1 MNKTAFTLAISFT
14 CSLAIVGCKPDSDNV
29 ASEDNELTEAI
40 EITENNS
47 QTRSVTRSSQ
57 GINEDARDRRDRARG
72 RVGRKD
78 FKHKKQGTREIRS
91 YDGTSNNANHP
102 LWGASWEHLQRIAPS
117 DYADGISSLAGPT
130 RPSARVISNLL
141 VKQDSGV
148 NIPNTYGTSDFLW
161 QWGQFIDH
169 DIDLTDGSTN
179 EVENIIVPA
188 GDAYFDPNETGS
200 VVMNFNR
207 ALYDMATGTSTS
219 NPRQQENEIT
229 SWIDGSM
236 IYGSNDERN
245 AALREGGNSPYLAS
259 GTQNL
264 LPLNVNDLTN
274 ASGFVRD
281 TTSLFLAG
289 DVRANESVAL
299 TAMHTL
305 WMREHNRIAKLLKER
320 NARSHKH
327 ENEQDLFEQA
337 RRLVIAQI
345 QKITFDE
352 YLPALLG
359 KNTMPN
365 YNGYDSSINPTIYNE
380 FSSAAY
386 RFGHSEVGDTVLRLD
401 AQGREI
407 SSGHL
412 ALRDA
417 FFTGINLLKKAD
429 DIDPLFR
436 GLAGQAHQAI
446 DIQVVNDLRNF
457 LFGQP
462 GQGGFDLVSL
472 NIQRGRDTGLSSYN
486 TTRVAMGLPAATS
499 FSHITDNTDLQEDL
513 QTAYGSVDDID
524 LWIGG
529 LAEDP
534 LSAQG
539 SQLGELF
546 TAILVKQFDELRAA
560 DRFWYENYLTKSELD
575 FIEDVT
581 LASVIRNNTKIG
593 DELQEQV
600 FFVSA
605 PN

>member
-1 MNKTAFTLAISFT
+1 
-14 CSLAIVGCKPDSDNV
+14 
-29 ASEDNELTEAI
+29 
-40 EITENNS
+40 
-47 QTRSVTRSSQ
+47 
-57 GINEDARDRRDRARG
+57 
-72 RVGRKD
+72 
-78 FKHKKQGTREIRS
+78 
-91 YDGTSNNANHP
+91 
-102 LWGASWEHLQRIAPS
+102 
-117 DYADGISSLAGPT
+117 
-130 RPSARVISNLL
+130 
-141 VKQDSGV
+141 
-148 NIPNTYGTSDFLW
+148 
-161 QWGQFIDH
+161 
-169 DIDLTDGSTN
+169 
-179 EVENIIVPA
+179 
-188 GDAYFDPNETGS
+188 
-200 VVMNFNR
+200 
-207 ALYDMATGTSTS
+207 
-219 NPRQQENEIT
+219 
-229 SWIDGSM
+229 
-236 IYGSNDERN
+236 
-245 AALREGGNSPYLAS
+245 
-259 GTQNL
+259 
-264 LPLNVNDLTN
+264 
-274 ASGFVRD
+274 
-281 TTSLFLAG
+281 
-289 DVRANESVAL
+289 VRANESVAL

-327 ENEQDLFEQA
+327 ENDQDIFEQT

-365 YNGYDSSINPTIYNE
+365 YNGYDSTINPTIYNE

-429 DIDPLFR
+429 DIDPLLL
-436 GLAGQAHQAI
+436 GLAQQAHQAI

-457 LFGQP
+457 LFGKP

-486 TTRVAMGLPAATS
+486 ATRVAMGLTAATS
-499 FSHITDNTDLQEDL
+499 FSHITSNTDLQEGL
-513 QTAYGSVDDID
+513 QTAYGSVNDID

-534 LSAQG
+534 LTAQG

-575 FIEDVT
+575 FIKDVT

-600 FFVSA
+600 FFVPA
-605 PN
+605 LQ